1 MFVCCTKAT
10 SWSRSLI
17 VELDDDSATNKTLEE
32 NNSERNVAF
41 KIQRSFLTNI
51 CLRRYYS
58 ELSLHN
64 INEVRALVKAY
75 CNEYRLTSVIA
86 YFSI

>member
-41 KIQRSFLTNI
+41 KIQRSFLTKYLFEKI
-51 CLRRYYS
+51 LLR
-58 ELSLHN
+58 
-64 INEVRALVKAY
+64 
-75 CNEYRLTSVIA
+75 VI
-86 YFSI
+86 FTQHK